1 MNIAEMVNRRRELL
15 DALSQME
22 QDIILTCIEEQI
34 PVITVNWRKLERICS
49 HRPVEWKEPR
59 D

>member
-1 MNIAEMVNRRRELL
+1 MNIADMVDRRRELL

-49 HRPVEWKEPR
+49 HTRYEVKEPR